1 MLARPTALVPTMSPA
16 DPIQTTLLEGLAT
29 LGLDPAC
36 ADPLRG
42 YLDLLLRWNQTYNL
56 TAIRDPLEM
65 VSKHLLDSL
74 SIATEFADQ
83 RAVDIGA
90 GAGLPG
96 IPLAIARPQL
106 RVSLVESA
114 GKKAR
119 FMREAVRQLKLSER
133 VDVVEGRA
141 EQLDRPGA
149 YDLLTARALAS
160 LPQLLALGGHLL
172 RPGGLL
178 LAMKGKFPDD
188 ELAALPPGYRLLD
201 SRPLQ
206 VPGLAAERHLLRI
219 EKSG

>member
-1 MLARPTALVPTMSPA
+1 MSSPDA
-16 DPIQTTLLEGLAT
+16 IQSQLLQGLAT

-36 ADPLRG
+36 AGPLRG
-42 YLDLLLRWNQTYNL
+42 YLDLLVRWNQTYNL
-56 TAIRDPLEM
+56 TAIRDPLDM

-74 SIATEFADQ
+74 SIANEFADQ

-96 IPLAIARPQL
+96 IPLAIARPDL
-106 RVSLVESA
+106 RITLVESA

-119 FMREAVRQLKLSER
+119 FMREAVRQLQLGKR
-133 VDVVEGRA
+133 VDVIEGRA
-141 EQLDRPGA
+141 EQLDRPAA
-149 YDLLTARALAS
+149 YDLLTARALAT

-188 ELAALPPGYRLLD
+188 ELAGLPPGYRLLD